1 MPKRHL
7 EGATQAARKETRQR
21 LGTLQDLT
29 VQPATKVRYTRAID
43 AFLAFLRNNDLQLP
57 KQRNLLDPLVC
68 EYLEHLWAEGYG
80 RALASDTVAGLQDS
94 DIRLKGHL
102 LGAWR
107 LLKTW
112 GQQEIPNR
120 APPLPA
126 HVLHAM
132 VGWAF
137 FHQHFTFGVSLLL
150 GFYGMLRTGEIH
162 DLRASQI
169 LCEPGQSTIVMSLGL
184 TKGGKRQGAAE
195 SAVIGYD
202 VVVRIVQHWKTLTK
216 DSTPLAKNPA
226 SWRAKFNEALQALE
240 LMDFGF
246 RPYSLRRGGATWW
259 FARHHSLDKILLQG
273 RWQAARTAR
282 IYINEG
288 LSILAELSLPPSRPS
303 LSPFL
308 RIWHQQCTRL
318 TLVSL
323 EPPVPGRTGGRGKRP
338 KQRSRKGPPKGAKRS
353 IKVFRF
359 YFSFFPPYGS
369 FLFVLV
375 I

>member
-303 LSPFL
+303 LSLLFFVSG
-308 RIWHQQCTRL
+308 TNNA
-318 TLVSL
+318 LVSL
-323 EPPVPGRTGGRGKRP
+323 WFHLSLLYQEGQGAVERD
-338 KQRSRKGPPKGAKRS
+338 QSKGPEKDHQKVQSAQLRS
-353 IKVFRF
+353 FGIISRF
-359 YFSFFPPYGS
+359 
-369 FLFVLV
+369 FLRTVRFCLSW
-375 I
+375 